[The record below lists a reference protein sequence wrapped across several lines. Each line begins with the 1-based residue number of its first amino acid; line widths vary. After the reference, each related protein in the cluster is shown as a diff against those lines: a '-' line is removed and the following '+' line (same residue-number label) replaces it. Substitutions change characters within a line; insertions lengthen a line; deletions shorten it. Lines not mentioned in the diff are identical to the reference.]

1 MKIIFAIL
9 AFCYYSTLFAQQV
22 EIKGFAP
29 EYLGKRIQVLAI
41 QDLFSDKDTV
51 LTESKVDEDSIF
63 SVKFNLSKPQKI
75 YLKAHKNR
83 GFIYAEPNKSYTVFI
98 PERDEYNAYNPQG
111 NEVQISFYN
120 LDSTDLNSKII
131 AFDQK
136 ITDFIAKNYKR
147 QFITTPIFAQK
158 LDTFRREI
166 QKYYEKDT
174 NFFLKTYVKYSIAS
188 LDDINYVGYKNR
200 YEKYEFYINNNPILY
215 NSELYMNYIELFYK
229 KILGRYPTE
238 LNTKIYKSI
247 LHSSPSMLSRALS
260 EDVALKNPKL
270 RELIMIRALSEVYY
284 GSEYPK
290 ANILTILDSIQ
301 RKPLFNDNKIVAK
314 NILFRLTQL
323 SSGMKAPD
331 FYLGMNNNDSI
342 TLKSFTGKHLYI
354 QFVDLSLEETQK
366 HIEILKPMYAKY
378 KSHVEFLTIVDEST
392 TLTKKQQAYF
402 QQIPWKKM
410 IVNSSNEVY
419 SKYKIK
425 GYPDYIFLDDQG
437 MIYQYPALKPVPN
450 GDLETVE
457 KTFYS
462 VKRRIETEKANI
474 EKNSMD
480 NIYGDD

>member
-1 MKIIFAIL
+1 MKIIFALL

-392 TLTKKQQAYF
+392 PLTKKQQAYF

-410 IVNSSNEVY
+410 IVNSSNDVY

>member
-1 MKIIFAIL
+1 MKIIFALL

-41 QDLFSDKDTV
+41 QDLFSDKDTI

-247 LHSSPSMLSRALS
+247 LYSSPSMLSRALS

-331 FYLGMNNNDSI
+331 FYLGMNNKDSI

-392 TLTKKQQAYF
+392 PLTKKQQAYF

-410 IVNSSNEVY
+410 IVNSSNDVY

>member
-1 MKIIFAIL
+1 MKIIFALL

-111 NEVQISFYN
+111 NDIQISFYN

-392 TLTKKQQAYF
+392 PLTKKQQAYF

>member
-331 FYLGMNNNDSI
+331 FYLGMNNNDSV

-392 TLTKKQQAYF
+392 PLTKKQQAYF

-410 IVNSSNEVY
+410 IVNSSNDVY